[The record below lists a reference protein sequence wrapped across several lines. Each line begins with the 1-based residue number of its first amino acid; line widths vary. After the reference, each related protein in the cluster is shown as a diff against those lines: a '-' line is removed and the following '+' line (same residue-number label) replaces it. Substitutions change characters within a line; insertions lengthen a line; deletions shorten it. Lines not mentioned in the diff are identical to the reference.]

1 MRRTVSGQEGIWD
14 VCMTEMFGLQRT
26 LGVMWLI
33 EFAVEWLTHFTKSDF
48 YL

>member
-1 MRRTVSGQEGIWD
+1 
-14 VCMTEMFGLQRT
+14 MTEMSGLQRT